1 LYASQNNIRV
11 DETKEDEI
19 GEGHSMHEKDEKCTQ
34 NFDQRTGKEET
45 TWKT

>member
-1 LYASQNNIRV
+1 
-11 DETKEDEI
+11 
-19 GEGHSMHEKDEKCTQ
+19 MHEKDEKCTQ